1 MIRYEVSRI
10 KRVGDYRILLT
21 ILNQHSIRQPDYK
34 NDGREGTLS
43 FTIPKADAPEISRQL
58 KESGLVFKV
67 LE

>member
-1 MIRYEVSRI
+1 MRIYEISKI

-34 NDGREGTLS
+34 NDGKEGTLS
-43 FTIPKADAPEISRQL
+43 FTIPKSNAIEMNKKL
-58 KESGLVFKV
+58 KESRLVFRV